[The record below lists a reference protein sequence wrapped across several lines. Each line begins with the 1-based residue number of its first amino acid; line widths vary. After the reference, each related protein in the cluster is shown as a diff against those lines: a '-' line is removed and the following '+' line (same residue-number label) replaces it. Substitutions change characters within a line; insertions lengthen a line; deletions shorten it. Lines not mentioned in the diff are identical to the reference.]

1 MDAITQAE
9 IFSLIAEINSF
20 ADQAE
25 NLINSNRS
33 AYDRNKKAMLSRHSS
48 TVSQLEKSYKANC
61 DAISSKSKKTI
72 ADARRMLSDVD
83 ALDAHLSQVDKY
95 YRKTKEK
102 KEAELA
108 DKTSDQYQEVE
119 DYFTILERIKGDY
132 STISKKYSEDILP
145 ALINGLNYFFS
156 SKRKKDYEDLI
167 VLHNT
172 LRSFVAEI
180 EAELPPLTTEEL
192 AYQKKAYFEKKDSL
206 VDANKRELATFEANY
221 RSRLDAISA
230 QICDALDE
238 ILPDALVDF
247 LGSQILEYHKVRM
260 KVNSGQQIEGGIFH
274 MCFVDYPVDFF
285 VQSPIVASLI
295 KEKCESLLVDG
306 SIRMPISITIK
317 DAPAWFVV
325 SDNSNITAL
334 QAFSHSVMFS
344 VLSACPVSKL
354 SFSIVDPENRG
365 NSVAPYFD
373 AKKKLP
379 ELFADQI
386 IVSRENVLGTINRLN
401 SKIEDILQDKLGTRY
416 ETIYDYAADNT
427 SYEVNSEML
436 VLYDFPKGFEEQSLA
451 GLRNILRNGRRC
463 GIYTL
468 ILYSPSN
475 VNGRDEFVQN
485 LKTIESLS
493 AVIRQNGASFLM
505 RGMPLIY
512 HPMPDK
518 ANFAKFFSK
527 YMLIFE
533 GIKNRGIAFSPLIK
547 KLVDATSMEELEEHI
562 VYIGKMMENYHGE
575 YSQVPAVGASF
586 PQSVT
591 LGEVSYPAEIFSD
604 SIGYGRILKAF
615 SCTDEKGNASSDY
628 VELPLSFDLR
638 NSFNVLLHSPEESGQ
653 AIRTFT
659 HHVMWSMLSFLPVT
673 KVNFCIVD
681 SEGRGNSIL
690 PFLDFRKK
698 MPDVFG
704 TSIYTSQDAIC
715 EKLKGINNQI
725 DDFIL
730 NKLGT
735 KYRDI
740 LEYNLHTPTRAEPI
754 TLLVLYDFPSGMD
767 GRCVDSLI
775 NILRNGS
782 KCGVYTLICYNPD
795 VTFSRYESLDDRLE
809 QITKYCVSIDY
820 KDKKYRLLPYNL
832 PIRLPT
838 MMDAS
843 ASGRFVND
851 YFNAAE
857 VIKNRG
863 LSFSDILAPSL
874 FECESAHV
882 LDIPMGVGDEDAIVS
897 LRLGEGTSH
906 HGLIGGGTGGGKSTL
921 LHTLIMSSMLHY
933 SPDQLHLYLMDFKGG
948 TEFKVYESER
958 LPHIQ
963 LLALDAMQ
971 EFGESILQNLVE
983 EMEKRSTEF
992 KNAGG
997 YTKVEDYVRGTGK
1010 AMPRILVIMD
1020 EFQILF
1026 DDSTNRKVA
1035 MRSANHAKRIVTEG
1049 RAYGV
1054 HLLMATQST
1063 NIINTLALDRG
1074 TIEQMRIRIGLKCGE
1089 DDARYLF
1096 SDRYDRDAM
1105 DKMVGPKGT
1114 AVMNPD
1120 YTEQFGNTGLRVA
1133 YCDSENKAKYLKQIS
1148 KQFAGYVCKT
1158 QIFEG
1163 SRTEKL
1169 LDYYASQNIQNT
1181 GTLPVRIH
1189 LGNTIKVAPPFE
1201 IVVDRKRKHNML
1213 VCGTDERMANNVV
1226 NAYMVSAAL
1235 NSNVTTYCIDGDSLV
1250 GDDLSGDF
1258 YRVLQMYSNFY
1269 VAESRADIVQFIHD
1283 IFDIYNARKKNN
1295 EKGIIF
1301 VVIKNLQ
1308 FLDIVKSMLK
1318 GENVEESE
1326 YIDVESAA
1334 DPADEPTDDFDP
1346 FGSVLNFKIGRSSSN
1361 SDITASNEKLLK
1373 LIEDGSGFGIHF
1385 IVSSLEYQTV
1395 KDCMHYGENALSKFP
1410 ERIIFSL
1417 SDNDADNLVENVSVA
1432 GLRDNTV
1439 YFTDGVKDTFQL
1451 KPYVAPSAN
1460 ELSTFLAE
1468 LTW

>member
-1 MDAITQAE
+1 MVTVTQTD
-9 IFSLIAEINSF
+9 IFALIAAINAF
-20 ADQAE
+20 ADRAE
-25 NLINSNRS
+25 TLINSNRS
-33 AYDRNKKAMLSRHSS
+33 TYERNKKAMQGRHSS
-48 TVSQLEKSYKANC
+48 SVSQLEKSYKSNC
-61 DAISSKSKKTI
+61 DAISSKSKKTVS
-72 ADARRMLSDVD
+72 DARKMLTDVD
-83 ALDAHLSQVDKY
+83 ALDLRLTQVDKY

-102 KEAELA
+102 KEAELS
-108 DKTSDQYQEVE
+108 DKTSDCYQDVE
-119 DYFTILERIKGDY
+119 DYFTLLEKIKSDY
-132 STISKKYSEDILP
+132 ITISKKYSEDILP

-167 VLHNT
+167 VLRNT
-172 LRSFVAEI
+172 LQTFVKEI
-180 EAELPPLTTEEL
+180 ETELPPLTNEEL
-192 AYQKKAYFEKKDSL
+192 AQQKKSYFD
-206 VDANKRELATFEANY
+206 KREALVARNKIEMTTLESNY
-221 RSRLDAISA
+221 QTTLDNVAG
-230 QICDALDE
+230 QICAELDQV
-238 ILPDALVDF
+238 LPDALVAF
-247 LGSQILEYHKVRM
+247 LSEQIDEYSKIHA
-260 KVNSGQQIEGGIFH
+260 KVNSGQHIELGILH
-274 MCFVDYPVDFF
+274 MCFIEYPVDFF
-285 VQSPIVASLI
+285 VQSAIVSSLI
-295 KEKCESLLVDG
+295 KEKCAPLLVDG
-306 SIRMPISITIK
+306 SIRMPISISIK
-317 DAPAWFVV
+317 DAPTWMIA
-325 SDNSNITAL
+325 SDNSNSTAL
-334 QAFSHSVMFS
+334 QAFTHAIMYS

-354 SFSIVDPENRG
+354 AFSVVDPENRG
-365 NSVAPYFD
+365 NSIAPYFD

-386 IVSRENVLGTINRLN
+386 IISREEILEKVNALN
-401 SKIEDILQDKLGTRY
+401 AKIEDILQDKLGTKY
-416 ETIYDYAADNT
+416 ETIYDYAEDT
-427 SYEVNSEML
+427 PSYEVNSELL
-436 VLYDFPKGFEEQSLA
+436 VLYDFPKGFDEQCLA
-451 GLRNILRNGRRC
+451 GLRNILRNGSRC

-468 ILYSPSN
+468 IIYSSAN
-475 VNGRDEFVQN
+475 INGRDEFIQS

-493 AVIRQNGASFLM
+493 SVIRQSGDTFLM
-505 RGMPLIY
+505 RGMPLLY
-512 HPMPDK
+512 SPMPDK
-518 ANFAKFFSK
+518 VNFAKFFSK

-547 KLVDATSMEELEEHI
+547 KLVDATSTEELIQHI
-562 VYIGKMMENYHGE
+562 IYIGQMMENYLRD
-575 YSQVPAVGASF
+575 YSQIPAVGSGF
-586 PQSVT
+586 PQSIT
-591 LGEVSYPAEIFSD
+591 LGEVSYPSEIFSD
-604 SIGYGRILKAF
+604 SIGYDRILKAF
-615 SCTDEKGNASSDY
+615 GMRDEKGNLLPEY

-638 NSFNVLLHSPEESGQ
+638 NSFNVLLHAPEDSSA

-659 HHVMWSMLSFLPVT
+659 HHVMWNMLSFLPVT
-673 KVNFCIVD
+673 KVNFCIMD

-704 TSIYTSQDAIC
+704 TTIYTSQDVIY
-715 EKLKGINNQI
+715 EKLQNINNQL

-754 TLLVLYDFPSGMD
+754 TLLILYDFPAGMD
-767 GRCVDSLI
+767 GRCVDTLI
-775 NILRNGS
+775 NILRNGN
-782 KCGVYTLICYNPD
+782 KCGVYTLICYNPG

-809 QITKYCVSIDY
+809 QIAKYCVPIDF
-820 KDKKYRLLPYNL
+820 KDNGYRLLPYNL
-832 PIRLPT
+832 PVKLPEI
-838 MMDAS
+838 MDAN
-843 ASGRFVND
+843 ASRKFAD
-851 YFNAAE
+851 AYFNAAE
-857 VIKNRG
+857 VIKNKG
-863 LSFSDILAPSL
+863 LSFSDILAPEL
-874 FECESAHV
+874 FVADSAHV
-882 LDIPMGVGDEDAIVS
+882 LDIPMGVGDEDAIIS

-948 TEFKVYESER
+948 TEFKIYESER

-983 EMEKRSTEF
+983 EMERRSNEF

-1063 NIINTLALDRG
+1063 NIIGTLALDRG

-1120 YTEQFGNTGLRVA
+1120 YTEQYGNTGLRVA
-1133 YCDSENKAKYLKQIS
+1133 YCDNASKAEYLKQIS
-1148 KQFAGYVCKT
+1148 EQFADSPCRT

-1163 SRTEKL
+1163 SRTEQL
-1169 LDYYASQNIQNT
+1169 LHYLQSRNIHAT
-1181 GTLPVRIH
+1181 DALPVRIH
-1189 LGNTIKVAPPFE
+1189 MGNTIKVADPFE
-1201 IVVDRKRKHNML
+1201 IVVDRKRKHNLL
-1213 VCGTDERMANNVV
+1213 VCGTNEKMANNVV
-1226 NAYMVSAAL
+1226 NTYMVSAAL
-1235 NSNVTTYCIDGDSLV
+1235 NSHVSMYCIDGDALV
-1250 GDDLSGDF
+1250 GDDVSGEF
-1258 YRVLQMYSNFY
+1258 HLVLQKHCDFHI
-1269 VAESRADIVQFIHD
+1269 AESRADIVQFIHD
-1283 IFDIYNARKKNN
+1283 IYEVYNARKKNN

-1318 GENVEESE
+1318 GELVEESE
-1326 YIDVESAA
+1326 YIDVDLPAPAEEN
-1334 DPADEPTDDFDP
+1334 ADEFNP
-1346 FGSVLNFKIGRSSSN
+1346 FAAALNFNVGRQGSA
-1361 SDITASNEKLLK
+1361 SDCTASNEKLLR

-1432 GLRDNTV
+1432 GLRENTV
-1439 YFTDGVKDTFQL
+1439 YFTDGVKDTYQM
-1451 KPYVAPSAN
+1451 KPYVAPTPS
-1460 ELSTFLAE
+1460 ELDSFL
-1468 LTW
+1468 TDI